1 MSLLNPTS
9 TVWLLALGSYLL
21 GSIPFGLLLAK
32 AQGVEIR
39 SRGSGNIGA
48 SNVARSIGLAK
59 GVLVLLGDTGKGFLP
74 VFVATVLGLSA
85 GWTGTIALLAILGHA
100 YPPWLRFRGGKG
112 VATAWGAFLAVT
124 PLSAL
129 VVVGFFGLVFALTQK
144 ISPASMLAAVS
155 LPILILAFGG
165 PAPLVWA
172 GGFAAL
178 LIVVRHSEN
187 LRRLR
192 AGQEPSFFSR

>member
-1 MSLLNPTS
+1 MA
-9 TVWLLALGSYLL
+9 WLLALGSYLL

-32 AQGVEIR
+32 TQGVEIR

-59 GVLVLLGDTGKGFLP
+59 GVLVLLGDMGKGFLP
-74 VFVATVLGLSA
+74 VFVATVLELSA
-85 GWTGTIALLAILGHA
+85 GWTGTMALLTILGHA

-112 VATAWGAFLAVT
+112 VATTWGAFLAVT
-124 PLSAL
+124 PLADL
-129 VVVGFFGLVFALTQK
+129 GVLGFFGLVFALTQK

-155 LPILILAFGG
+155 LPILVLALGG

-172 GGFAAL
+172 GGLAAL

-192 AGQEPSFFSR
+192 AGQEPRFFSR

>member
-1 MSLLNPTS
+1 MA
-9 TVWLLALGSYLL
+9 WLLALGSYLL

-32 AQGVEIR
+32 VHGVEIR
-39 SRGSGNIGA
+39 SRGTGNIGA
-48 SNVARSIGLAK
+48 SNVARSIGLGK

-74 VFVATVLGLSA
+74 AFVAAALGLSA
-85 GWTGTIALLAILGHA
+85 GWTGTMALVAILGHV

-112 VATAWGAFLAVT
+112 VATTWGAFLAVA

-129 VVVGFFGLVFALTQK
+129 AAAGLFGLVFALTRK

-155 LPILILAFGG
+155 LPILVLAFGG
-165 PAPLVWA
+165 PTPHVWA
-172 GGFAAL
+172 GGLAAL

-192 AGQEPSFFSR
+192 AGQEPGFFSG